1 MTRLH
6 PITRQLPSLLPGS
19 GGLRSPA
26 LLRYYEAATTAV
38 SFPPIPPHLPALG
51 QAALWL
57 TSLVRSPWPGSPRP
71 VRLGVINRFH
81 PLPVFGPQG
90 TCGSPKFPENPIVP
104 MPCSRTPA
112 EPRCLAFPA
121 PRGCPPTT
129 VRRGPQRPRE
139 ISELYHTASA
149 LAVYASCRHLRRRRK
164 TRFRG
169 VANLSRVGFQ
179 FTH

>member
-6 PITRQLPSLLPGS
+6 SITRQLPSLLPGS

-26 LLRYYEAATTAV
+26 LLWYYEAATTAV

-121 PRGCPPTT
+121 PRCCPPAT

-149 LAVYASCRHLRRRRK
+149 LAVYASCRHL
-164 TRFRG
+164 
-169 VANLSRVGFQ
+169 
-179 FTH
+179 